1 MDAASV
7 AGTRGKDQREMTRR
21 FGRIAIAATLAL
33 AGTMMLSASASAKGG
48 QKTLTVC
55 EHGCDSDTIKGAVK
69 KVKDASKTTIAV
81 EPGTYRGARFTGQKY
96 NGLTITGTGEEPGDV
111 ILDGGCE
118 PPDFTTGVGCGT
130 RGQHGIEAIRVSKL
144 KLSNMTATH
153 FPINGFYIHST
164 EGHDK
169 DCNGYSMKNL
179 VADFNRSYGLFAL
192 HCLGGKIQDSV
203 GFGHGDSAIYIG
215 ETPPQGKKKRKI
227 TDISGNE
234 AYQNVLGYSGTNSKY
249 VDIHDNFF
257 YNNGAGVV
265 PNTLDSELFE
275 PAAKSTIHDN
285 DIFWNNFDYYMP
297 GSPVKTVSGGLGEV
311 GPPFFDPPRTINFP
325 TGIGVVLFGVDGW
338 KVENN
343 RIFGNFK
350 YGAAAFSDPLGNE
363 GDDAVSQNNRFIGNL
378 MSSNGSEADANGVD
392 FFADGSGSGNCYSGN
407 GEGATFDDQPG
418 SEGVDFLYPECPA
431 PDDAGTGTSFGDF
444 PQLEALIGYTT
455 STPPCQ
461 QEDTWDRHEHPEFMD
476 FEPYEVEG
484 TCPDPE

>member
-1 MDAASV
+1 MKSLAAEGRPGRNKRMARKSGALVV
-7 AGTRGKDQREMTRR
+7 AIT
-21 FGRIAIAATLAL
+21 AALAL
-33 AGTMMLSASASAKGG
+33 SAALSASAGAAE
-48 QKTLTVC
+48 KTLTVC
-55 EHGCDSDTIKGAVK
+55 EHGCDSDSIKGAVK
-69 KVKDASKTTIAV
+69 KVKDASKTTIEV
-81 EPGTYRGARFTGQKY
+81 QPGTYPGARFTGKKY

-118 PPDFTTGVGCGT
+118 PPEFTTGEGCGS
-130 RGQHGIEAIRVSKL
+130 RGQNGIEAIKVSKL

-153 FPINGFYIHST
+153 FPINGFYIHSV
-164 EGHDK
+164 EGAD
-169 DCNGYSMKNL
+169 DACNGYSMKNL

-215 ETPPQGKKKRKI
+215 ETPPQGKKKRKT

-275 PAAKSTIHDN
+275 PTAKSTIHDN
-285 DIFWNNFDYYMP
+285 AIFWNNFDYYMP
-297 GSPVKTVSGGLGEV
+297 GSPVKTVSGGLGTV
-311 GPPFFDPPRTINFP
+311 DPPFGNGETIQFP
-325 TGIGVVLFGVDGW
+325 TGIGVVLFGADGW
-338 KVENN
+338 KVESNE
-343 RIFGNFK
+343 IFGNFK
-350 YGAAAFSDPLGNE
+350 YGVASFSDPLGNE
-363 GDDAVSQNNRFIGNL
+363 GNDALSQNNQVLNNN
-378 MSSNGSEADANGVD
+378 MSFNGTNPDLNGID

-407 GEGATFDDQPG
+407 ESSGFDDQPG
-418 SEGVDFLYPECPA
+418 GEDTAFLYPECPA
-431 PDDAGTGTSFGDF
+431 PEDAGTGTSFGDL
-444 PQLEALIGYTT
+444 PQLEALIGYTI
-455 STPPCQ
+455 SDPPCH
-461 QEDTWDRHEHPEFMD
+461 QEDTWDRHEHPAFMD